1 MIFILDV
8 VALILTIQLRFSIR
22 QDLAFGYEKKM
33 GISHISTIHFQLSN
47 FPFSLNTSTD
57 FNACEMVQFFLR
69 QLLALLKKICR
80 FSKMYVFVEVET
92 SFIRFSY
99 NLIFNILKDKIFR
112 HIFLLFE

>member
-22 QDLAFGYEKKM
+22 QDLAFGYEKKN
-33 GISHISTIHFQLSN
+33 GNKPHFYNSFSTFKFSIFSKHFN
-47 FPFSLNTSTD
+47 

>member
-1 MIFILDV
+1 
-8 VALILTIQLRFSIR
+8 
-22 QDLAFGYEKKM
+22 M

-92 SFIRFSY
+92 SMGWELPETGVKNESGS
-99 NLIFNILKDKIFR
+99 
-112 HIFLLFE
+112 